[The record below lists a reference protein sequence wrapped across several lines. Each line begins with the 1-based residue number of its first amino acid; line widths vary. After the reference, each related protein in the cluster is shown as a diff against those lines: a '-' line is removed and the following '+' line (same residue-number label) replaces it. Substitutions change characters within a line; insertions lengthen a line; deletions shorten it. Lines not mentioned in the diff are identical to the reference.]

1 MAWLGN
7 AEPSGDLPGKRVA
20 FAIAHGNQGATEA
33 GSGRIAD
40 TLPAELQI
48 KRQGRLSRKKDVEKL
63 LTFRQGSDTMGDTLE
78 QNPDQHSMGP
88 PGARVGTRITNA
100 AWRQGTQN

>member
-1 MAWLGN
+1 MSWLGN
-7 AEPSGDLPGKRVA
+7 AEPSGDLPGEGVA

-48 KRQGRLSRKKDVEKL
+48 ER
-63 LTFRQGSDTMGDTLE
+63 
-78 QNPDQHSMGP
+78 
-88 PGARVGTRITNA
+88 
-100 AWRQGTQN
+100 